1 VIALID
7 YQAGN
12 LTSVKKALATI
23 GAEVV
28 VPSAPEQLCDASGVI
43 VPGVGHFGATRA
55 LAGAWT
61 DAILARVGEGR
72 PLLGI
77 CLGMQWLY
85 EGSDEAPDV
94 PGLGLLSGQCYRLGG
109 ATVRLKPDSTS
120 DDSMVRLK
128 PDTTSDDSMVRLK
141 PDTTF
146 DDPMVRLKPDTTSD
160 ARSVRLQADRGVK
173 VPHVGWNSL
182 SIQQNTSIV
191 EGVPQDSQVY
201 FTHSYVGPVN
211 GDTVAVT
218 EHGETF
224 AAIVQRG
231 HVAGV
236 QFHPEKSGE
245 VGLRILRNFMELVA

>member
-23 GAEVV
+23 GAEVF
-28 VPSAPEQLCDASGVI
+28 VPSTPEELDDVAGVI

-109 ATVRLKPDSTS
+109 ATVRLKPDATS
-120 DDSMVRLK
+120 DDPTVRLK
-128 PDTTSDDSMVRLK
+128 PDTTSDERG
-141 PDTTF
+141 
-146 DDPMVRLKPDTTSD
+146 
-160 ARSVRLQADRGVK
+160 VRLQADRGVK

-182 SIQQNTSIV
+182 SIEQQTSIV
-191 EGVPQDSQVY
+191 EGVPQASQVY

-224 AAIVQRG
+224 AAVVQRG

-245 VGLRILRNFMELVA
+245 IGLRILRNFMELVA